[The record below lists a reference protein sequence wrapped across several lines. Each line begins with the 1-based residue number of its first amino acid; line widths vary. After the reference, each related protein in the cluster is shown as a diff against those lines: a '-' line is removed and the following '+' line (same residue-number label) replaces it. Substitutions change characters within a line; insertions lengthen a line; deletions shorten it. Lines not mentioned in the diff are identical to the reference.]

1 MDSFVEKIK
10 KLFDEEIVKKNK
22 EIDELIAK
30 KNKEIETLNQSLSVE
45 KDKLRK
51 ILEFIKDTVYEDS
64 SCIEPQEIK
73 LKYPD
78 LRVRGFPSRAA
89 GDPDDEF
96 DSIRR

>member
-1 MDSFVEKIK
+1 MTAFVEKIK
-10 KLFDEEIVKKNK
+10 KLFDEEIVKMDELIVKKNK
-22 EIDELIAK
+22 EID
-30 KNKEIETLNQSLSVE
+30 TLNQLLSVE

-51 ILEFIKDTVYEDS
+51 ILEFIKDTVYEGPS
-64 SCIEPQEIK
+64 NTQEIK